1 MILTLKAASME
12 CHLGLLDSDGQQLDH
27 ELWQSGR
34 ELSDGLLT
42 HIELLI
48 KKNKLDFKDL
58 TGVIVYEGPGSFTSL
73 RIGLMVSNTIAYAQN
88 IPIVG
93 ATGDDWVRDG
103 LAKLQTAK
111 PGDYVMPEYGAEAN
125 ITKPKK

>member
-1 MILTLKAASME
+1 MILTVKTADME

-34 ELSDGLLT
+34 ELSDGLLA
-42 HIELLI
+42 HIETLI
-48 KKNKLDFKDL
+48 KKQSAGFSDL
-58 TGVIVYEGPGSFTSL
+58 AGTIVYEGPGSFTSL
-73 RIGLMVSNTIAYAQN
+73 RIGLTVANTMAYAQN

-93 ATGDDWVRDG
+93 TTGDDWIKLG
-103 LAKLQTAK
+103 LSKLKTAK
-111 PGDYVMPEYGAEAN
+111 PGDYVMPQYGAEAN